1 VPTRIV
7 PPGELE
13 RELANRLSVA
23 GAPARP
29 KRRRR
34 RSGGRARVRLAG
46 ALGTLAI
53 LMLGV
58 SGVFATHTLDLFE
71 LDGDAV
77 DGTRPAGSTISLA
90 GDDWSN
96 VFAGT
101 DSADATS
108 FTTDVWNDGSD
119 NIFTG
124 GSTKDDLN
132 ISGWQCKSGGAV
144 DKNDIEHAFAAAYT
158 KNIDGEDHLILYF
171 GADKFSTSGDAQ
183 IGFWFLKGDASCT
196 PTTTGSTTAGF
207 SGSHTL
213 GDILLLSD
221 FTNGGNV
228 SQIRAFQWV
237 GSGGDTNGTL
247 DFVASAKD
255 CDETA
260 ADDPLCANVNPV
272 GNEPTGGWVYHQ
284 KSNLIGPAPK
294 GADGNYPKGAFYE
307 GGIDLTHFFQGDVE
321 CFSTFLAETRQS
333 QSVDSTLEDFA
344 LGHLDT
350 CQPDLSLEKT
360 PDSGTYFVGQSFD
373 WTIVVT
379 NSGDGDAT
387 DAVVTDTIAD
397 GLDINS
403 ATTPD
408 GTCDVSGQDVTCT
421 VDVAKDG
428 GTATITVN
436 VTVNGSA
443 VDEGECADVDNEATV
458 TGDEDTSDNTDTGQV
473 TACALTVEKTADT
486 SYDRT
491 FDWTIDKS
499 VNPETADLFDGQ
511 TADFDYNIDV
521 TKSAPSDSNFAVSG
535 DITITNPA
543 DIAADISDIT
553 DTISGGFGEV
563 TVDCG
568 GATSVPANDS
578 LVCTYGADLPNKNDR
593 TNDVAVTA
601 YGVEY
606 DASADITW
614 GDPDNV
620 TNNSDSVDDTINDGD
635 FGPFSTS
642 TSHQYTETYDC
653 SGVEYDED
661 GVGTKTI
668 DNTATLVNDGDS
680 DDASVTITCY
690 RLSVDKTADTSFG
703 RNFDWMIDKS
713 ADQTDLLLAEGQSF
727 NVNYTVTVTPSDP
740 TDANFAVSGDITIT
754 NPAPMAADIT
764 SIVDTIS
771 GGVGVVSVD
780 CGGETSVPANSDL
793 VCTYSS
799 ALPDGSDL
807 ENDVAVTAYGVEY
820 DASADITFGD
830 PTDTTGDCVD
840 VTDDVFGDLGSVCV
854 GDPAED
860 FTFEYSV
867 DVGQDLCGEYDLPN
881 VASFLANDGDTGSD
895 DWSVHVS
902 IPCAQGCT
910 LTQGYWKTH
919 SVYGPAPEDDNWNNL
934 PDVDGDTFFE
944 GPDETFFLSGQ
955 TWYQVFWTAPK
966 GNAYYILAHQYEAA
980 VLNILNGAS
989 APAEVTQA
997 IADAEAFFETYTP
1010 AAIGTLKGKQF
1021 PRPEFIALA
1030 GTLGS
1035 YNEGLIGPGH
1045 CDEDSLSSATG

>member
-1 VPTRIV
+1 MRTIAPN
-7 PPGELE
+7 ELE
-13 RELANRLSVA
+13 HELTHRLETLGSSH
-23 GAPARP
+23 RP
-29 KRRRR
+29 VRRRT
-34 RSGGRARVRLAG
+34 ARVRTRMRVAG
-46 ALGTLAI
+46 ALGAMSVLLI
-53 LMLGV
+53 GI

-71 LDGDAV
+71 LDGNAV
-77 DGTRPAGSTISLA
+77 DSGAVT

-96 VFAGT
+96 VFDGS
-101 DSADATS
+101 DSADASTI
-108 FTTDVWNDGSD
+108 VSD
-119 NIFTG
+119 PWSPDPDTIFTG
-124 GSTKDDLN
+124 GSTKDHHD
-132 ISGWQCKSGGAV
+132 ISDWQCKTGTAA
-144 DKNDIEHAFAAAYT
+144 DKNDLEHAFAAAYT
-158 KNIDGEDHLILYF
+158 KSIDSEDHTILYF
-171 GADKFSTSGDAQ
+171 GADKFSVSGDAQ

-196 PTTTGSTTAGF
+196 PTTTGSTAAPF
-207 SGSHTL
+207 SGTHTL

-228 SQIRAFQWV
+228 ANIKAYEWV
-237 GSGGDTNGTL
+237 GDGNGDVPNTGGPLILLTEAGDCG
-247 DFVASAKD
+247 VAAD
-255 CDETA
+255 
-260 ADDPLCANVNPV
+260 DDPLCATVNPD
-272 GNEPTGGWVYHQ
+272 GNETTGGWTYLQ
-284 KSNLIGPAPK
+284 KSNLIGPPPE
-294 GADGNYPKGAFYE
+294 ADAGKYPAGAFYE
-307 GGIDLTHFFQGDVE
+307 GGIDLTTFFEGDTA
-321 CFSTFLAETRQS
+321 CFSTFLAETRQTHE
-333 QSVDSTLEDFA
+333 VTAVLDDYA

-379 NSGDGDAT
+379 NNGDGDAT

-421 VDVAKDG
+421 VDVAKEG

-436 VTVNGSA
+436 VTVNGDA
-443 VDEGECADVDNEATV
+443 VAEGECAPVDNEATV

-473 TACALTVEKTADT
+473 TACALTVDKSADT
-486 SYDRT
+486 SFDRT

-499 VNPETADLFDGQ
+499 VDPETADLFDGQ

-521 TKSAPSDSNFAVSG
+521 TKSDPIDSNFAVSG

-543 DIAADISDIT
+543 DIAADITDIT

-563 TVDCG
+563 SVDCG

-578 LVCTYGADLPNKNDR
+578 LVCTYSTALPNGDNR
-593 TNDVAVTA
+593 TNDVTVTA
-601 YGVEY
+601 YGVGY

-620 TNNSDSVDDTINDGD
+620 TNDSDSVDDTINDGD

-642 TSHQYTETYDC
+642 TSHQYSETYDC

-680 DDASVTITCY
+680 SDASVTITCY
-690 RLSVDKTADTSFG
+690 RLSVEKTADTSFD
-703 RNFDWMIDKS
+703 RNFDWSIDKT

-727 NVNYTVTVTPSDP
+727 LVNYTVTVTPSDP
-740 TDANFAVSGDITIT
+740 IDSNYAVSGDITIT
-754 NPAPMAADIT
+754 NPAPEAADIT

-771 GGVGVVSVD
+771 GVGDVSVD
-780 CGGETSVPANSDL
+780 CGGATSVPASSDL
-793 VCTYSS
+793 VCTYES
-799 ALPDGSDL
+799 ALPDGSDRT
-807 ENDVAVTAYGVEY
+807 NDVDVTAYGVLYE
-820 DASADITFGD
+820 ASADITFGD
-830 PTDTTGDCVD
+830 PTNPTGDCVD

-867 DVGQDLCGEYDLPN
+867 DVGQDVCGEYDLPN
-881 VASFLANDGDTGSD
+881 VASFLANDGDTGED

-902 IPCAQGCT
+902 IPCQQGCT

-919 SVYGPAPEDDNWNNL
+919 SVYGPAPEDDAWNDL
-934 PDVDGDTFFE
+934 PDVDGDTVLE
-944 GPDETFFLSGQ
+944 GPDETFFNSGQ

-997 IADAEAFFETYTP
+997 ISDAEALFNSYSP
-1010 AAIGTLKGKQF
+1010 AAIGSLKGQQY
-1021 PRPEFIALA
+1021 PRPLFISLA

-1035 YNEGLIGPGH
+1035 YNTGLIGPGH
-1045 CDEDSLSSATG
+1045 CDEDGLSSPSA